1 VPDKLPTARE
11 IRARLRAE
19 AAAERQAAYERRYEA
34 RRLLFGTAN
43 GLMKNLTSKQ
53 MAFVQSVEHEAYNA
67 YLHDLETGVSRWNK
81 NKGPKWR
88 KKLNPN
94 RGAGHILSFMEYRKI
109 WWKGNKAVFRHKDT
123 KKIMDQRFEELR
135 RVANS

>member
-34 RRLLFGTAN
+34 RRLLFGVAR

-53 MAFVQSVEHEAYNA
+53 MKFVQAVEREAYHA
-67 YLHDLETGVSRWNK
+67 YLHDLEVGVSRWDK

-94 RGAGHILSFMEYRKI
+94 RGSTLNFMAYRRI
-109 WWKGNKAVFRHKDT
+109 WWKGNKAVFRRNDT
-123 KKIMDQRFEELR
+123 AKLMRERFQELQ